1 MSIKIKAINTL
12 TRKFLSNECLQNI
25 IRLDDQRQ
33 LRTPIYTDYIK
44 LIYSTGAKDIY
55 GDDVFEDDLVVF
67 YHIVQ
72 REPAVIKINKYNEAY
87 FKFEDDISFTPVSE
101 YDGKF
106 IVVGN
111 ENTTELLRI
120 KNRSK

>member
-1 MSIKIKAINTL
+1 MSIKVKAINTL
-12 TRKFLSNECLQNI
+12 TKKFLSNECLQNI

-55 GDDVFEDDLVVF
+55 GNDVFEDDLVVF
-67 YHIVQ
+67 YHIAIK
-72 REPAVIKINKYNEAY
+72 EPAVIEMNKYNEAT
-87 FKFEDDISFTPVSE
+87 FEVNNDGFEIPVSA

-111 ENTTELLRI
+111 KNTTEL
-120 KNRSK
+120 